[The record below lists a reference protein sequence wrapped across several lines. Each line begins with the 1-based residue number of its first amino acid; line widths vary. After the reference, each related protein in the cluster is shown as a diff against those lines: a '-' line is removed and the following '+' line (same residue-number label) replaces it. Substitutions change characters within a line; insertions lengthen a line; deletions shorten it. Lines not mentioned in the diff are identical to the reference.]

1 MDFKKQKSDILLCLK
16 CCNLKVIRIFM
27 EKNVTFFKKSIKL
40 DVDKIYNCAMIKLE
54 FDLVVLINKVRFLW
68 I

>member
-1 MDFKKQKSDILLCLK
+1 
-16 CCNLKVIRIFM
+16 M
-27 EKNVTFFKKSIKL
+27 EKNVTFFKKSSKL